1 MRSGLLSDLVG
12 SGYELFLEG
21 DRIRYRYLKPGDPP
35 ETVKPL
41 LDELKRHKSE
51 VVKILRMGGSIVPPR
66 KAGQQS
72 AETASWPREVQPLVD
87 WFMTLGTPT
96 EPFQMG
102 EHRRIVAPEK
112 FFRSLRQDIEA
123 GPEGPR
129 GRHGIVIQDLTTL
142 KKLLN

>member
-35 ETVKPL
+35 ESVKPL
-41 LDELKRHKSE
+41 LEELKRHKSE
-51 VVKILRMGGSIVPPR
+51 VVKILRMGGSIAPTTTL
-66 KAGQQS
+66 QHQS
-72 AETASWPREVQPLVD
+72 AETASWPQEVQPLVD
-87 WFMTLGTPT
+87 WFMPLRTPT
-96 EPFQMG
+96 AAFQMG
-102 EHRRIVAPEK
+102 EHRHIVAPEK
-112 FFRSLRQDIEA
+112 FFRSLRQDIEG

-129 GRHGIVIQDLTTL
+129 GRHGIVIQDLTAL

>member
-1 MRSGLLSDLVG
+1 MRPGLLSDLIHV
-12 SGYELFLEG
+12 GYEIFLEG
-21 DRIRYRYLKPGDPP
+21 DNIRYRYLKPGDPP
-35 ETVKPL
+35 ETVKSL
-41 LDELKRHKSE
+41 IEELKRHKSE
-51 VVKILRMGGSIVPPR
+51 VVKVLRMGSSIAPPR

-96 EPFQMG
+96 EPFHLG